1 METIL
6 AIIGS
11 FSVLLSIGFFLLGI
25 LLVVIWTIL
34 PFYLLGLCHRVE
46 RMERFLAA
54 IYQEMPAKQ
63 PLQGEME

>member
-1 METIL
+1 MKEL
-6 AIIGS
+6 FLIIAGLMPVV
-11 FSVLLSIGFFLLGI
+11 FILLGI
-25 LLVVIWTIL
+25 LMAIIWTIL

-63 PLQGEME
+63 TLPGEME